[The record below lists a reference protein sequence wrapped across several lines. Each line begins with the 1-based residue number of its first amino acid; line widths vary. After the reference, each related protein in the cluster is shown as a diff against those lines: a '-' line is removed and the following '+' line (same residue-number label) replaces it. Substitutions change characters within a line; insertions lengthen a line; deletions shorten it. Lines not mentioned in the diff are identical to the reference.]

1 MALFAVFAPFARAGG
16 QPPPGAFSSPFTVF
30 RGHSTGLKMYVDLVE
45 ERVGFGAHARVSCSN
60 GSEHWQLMIEGGL
73 GGRVDAAGRFHH
85 TEYDPAEAGEMPPST
100 ARPTV
105 YNVEESIIYG
115 VPASFIEIKGRVF
128 SDSVVGWIRF
138 WEGPQRTPGSLRSK
152 CGTGSPDGKWVKF
165 VVHRVNGP
173 AQPHGH
179 WPSRNTGSTSPRP
192 ASPAPPQVFCQTPPA
207 QKKGEPP
214 TGFYRVRPRGCRFHR
229 LGLGENSLSDLV
241 FRIHWRHW
249 TATSASGIGR
259 YPVEVINVKTGRH
272 SKSSGPEVVRL
283 SRPRRIC
290 GHKVFTQLELRVYIH
305 GQVAGDFESELDEV
319 GEDEEGCP
327 QRR

>member
-1 MALFAVFAPFARAGG
+1 MRLVAFTTPNTTRRKQAKCPAPLGLRLKTLKNR
-16 QPPPGAFSSPFTVF
+16 SFT
-30 RGHSTGLKMYVDLVE
+30 
-45 ERVGFGAHARVSCSN
+45 
-60 GSEHWQLMIEGGL
+60 
-73 GGRVDAAGRFHH
+73 
-85 TEYDPAEAGEMPPST
+85 
-100 ARPTV
+100 
-105 YNVEESIIYG
+105 ES
-115 VPASFIEIKGRVF
+115 R
-128 SDSVVGWIRF
+128 
-138 WEGPQRTPGSLRSK
+138 LRSGRSGGACSQTPSSAGSASGK
-152 CGTGSPDGKWVKF
+152 APRGLPAVCTPNARTGSPDGKWVKF

-179 WPSRNTGSTSPRP
+179 WPSQNTGSTSPRP
-192 ASPAPPQVFCQTPPA
+192 ASLAPPQVFCQTPPA

-214 TGFYRVRPRGCRFHR
+214 TGFYRVRPPGCRFHR
-229 LGLGENSLSDLV
+229 LGLEENSLSDLV

-259 YPVEVINVKTGRH
+259 YPVEVINIKTGRH

-290 GHKVFTQLELRVYIH
+290 GHKVFTKLELRVYIH

-319 GEDEEGCP
+319 GEGEEGCP